1 MQRPCGWRL
10 IDVLTAEQGGQC
22 GWKRVSRRKVL
33 VDVRTRSQI
42 TWQLLGHH
50 KDFHFTVR
58 WEAIQGQRGETDLLN
73 LLPAL

>member
-1 MQRPCGWRL
+1 MRQKEEEVQRPCGWRA

-22 GWKRVSRRKVL
+22 GWKRVSKRKVL

-50 KDFHFTVR
+50 KDFAFYCKMGSHSRTER
-58 WEAIQGQRGETDLLN
+58 RD
-73 LLPAL
+73 